1 MTKSELVQY
10 LSVQLKEKDFSV
22 MRPADVRKA
31 VDEAVDRI
39 LGMLADALA
48 AGGRI
53 ELRDFGV
60 FRLHEISARQGR
72 NPKTGAS
79 VAVPARK
86 RVHFKAGL
94 EMRARAEHG

>member
-10 LSVQLKEKDFSV
+10 LSVQSKEKDFSALH
-22 MRPADVRKA
+22 PADMR
-31 VDEAVDRI
+31 EAVDRI
-39 LGMLADALA
+39 LDLLADALA

-72 NPKTGAS
+72 NPKTGEP
-79 VAVPARK
+79 VAVPSKK
-86 RVHFKAGL
+86 RVHFKAGR
-94 EMRARAEHG
+94 EMRARADHG

>member
-10 LSVQLKEKDFSV
+10 LSVQSKEKDFSALH
-22 MRPADVRKA
+22 PADMR
-31 VDEAVDRI
+31 EAVDRI
-39 LGMLADALA
+39 LDLLADALA

-86 RVHFKAGL
+86 RVHFKAGR
-94 EMRARAEHG
+94 EMRARADHG